1 MPPAL
6 KALLAQLIGLAL
18 AFLLARSG
26 LVAGLWPIVATQA
39 AGATLAA
46 AMLRS
51 ARWWLPIH
59 LGFLPLLVGAQR
71 LNLQLVKV
79 EAGRRPVDTTLPAA
93 SRCSVPSSL

>member
-18 AFLLARSG
+18 AFLLARGG

-59 LGFLPLLVGAQR
+59 LGFLPLLVGHSA
-71 LNLQLVKV
+71 
-79 EAGRRPVDTTLPAA
+79 
-93 SRCSVPSSL
+93 